1 MANSR
6 DILEKM
12 IANLAQYTGDNTIR
26 YDLYR
31 INPNELDAIQYANRC
46 RIALYNNGENITE
59 RVGAYK
65 AGTSEVSYGIDITV
79 YRGYQN
85 DQAEKAELILSDY
98 KDKIVDWAE
107 QVQPSIV
114 TNLKLMYFGFDGA
127 SGITRLERTVTQTL
141 RFIGER
147 FYTTNQS

>member
-12 IANLAQYTGDNTIR
+12 VANLSQFTGDTSIR

-31 INPNELDAIQYANRC
+31 INPNELDAIQYTNRC
-46 RIALYNNGENITE
+46 RIALYDNGENIIQ

-65 AGTSEVSYGIDITV
+65 AGTSEVSFGIDITV

-85 DQAEKAELILSDY
+85 DTADKAELILADY
-98 KDKIVDWAE
+98 KDKVIDWAE

-114 TNLKLMYFGFDGA
+114 TSLKLMYFGFDGS
-127 SGITRLERTVTQTL
+127 SGITRLERSVTQTL